1 MPLLATRKILL
12 LLRKAVFLHEM
23 RKKCPEK
30 NFIPAPPE
38 DSTCACNECNF
49 MRLNTL
55 EKLYNTLKYEWP
67 EVTVDE
73 AVAEEAVK
81 PIKKM
86 LEISEKLGL

>member
-1 MPLLATRKILL
+1 MPLPVTKRLYCGYGKRY
-12 LLRKAVFLHEM
+12 LHEM

-73 AVAEEAVK
+73 AVAEKAVK